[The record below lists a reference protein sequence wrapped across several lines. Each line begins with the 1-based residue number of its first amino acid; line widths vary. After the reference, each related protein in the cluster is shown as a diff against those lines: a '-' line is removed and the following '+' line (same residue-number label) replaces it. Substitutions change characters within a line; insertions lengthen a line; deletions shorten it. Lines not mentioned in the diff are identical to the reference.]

1 MKIGDLLLL
10 KGVINKKQLQIA
22 LSKQAEEA
30 ITYNRSVPLGK
41 ILIEQGHV
49 SVDEIADVLNE
60 QSKESMLEQ
69 EKKDRNVK
77 VMPTEIGEN
86 SKFTFDLKFIVTIG
100 AVIVSACATYFSI
113 TGQLNELKA
122 MNSPNRMEY
131 DIVVKEIDNIKSM
144 GDLKLITYQ
153 LEDFKTTFGEI
164 KTLAN
169 TLTPLAADLTYI
181 KEELEKLKN
190 KKIDIPVVDL
200 SGIDDCKKKLDD
212 LSNKI
217 TVLQELVGNQEERIT
232 KLEGRK
238 SGGSRF

>member
-10 KGVINKKQLQIA
+10 KGVINKKQLQVA

-60 QSKESMLEQ
+60 QSKEVKV
-69 EKKDRNVK
+69 KKERKVK

-86 SKFTFDLKFIVTIG
+86 SKFTFDLKFMATIG
-100 AVIVSACATYFSI
+100 VVIVSACATYFSI
-113 TGQLNELKA
+113 TGQIEELKA
-122 MNSPNRMEY
+122 NNSPNRLEHEY
-131 DIVVKEIDNIKSM
+131 VVKEIENIKSM

-153 LEDFKTTFGEI
+153 LEDFKSTFAEI

-200 SGIDDCKKKLDD
+200 SGIDDCKKKLDA

-232 KLEGRK
+232 KLESRTSK
-238 SGGSRF
+238 GSRF

>member
-10 KGVINKKQLQIA
+10 KGVINKKQLQAA

-41 ILIEQGHV
+41 ILIEEGHV
-49 SVDEIADVLNE
+49 SVDEIADVLNT
-60 QSKESMLEQ
+60 QQKELKVER
-69 EKKDRNVK
+69 KKEK
-77 VMPTEIGEN
+77 VMPTEIGQN

-113 TGQLNELKA
+113 TGQLNELKV

-153 LEDFKTTFGEI
+153 LEDFKTTFAEI
-164 KTLAN
+164 KSLSTTLA
-169 TLTPLAADLTYI
+169 PLATDLTYI
-181 KEELEKLKN
+181 KTELNKLKN
-190 KKIDIPVVDL
+190 KKVDMPEFDL
-200 SGIDDCKKKLDD
+200 SGIDDCKNKLDA
-212 LSNKI
+212 LAVKI
-217 TVLQELVGNQEERIT
+217 DAFEERVS

>member
-10 KGVINKKQLQIA
+10 KGVINKKQLQAA

-41 ILIEQGHV
+41 ILIEEGHV
-49 SVDEIADVLNE
+49 SVDEIADVLNTQQE
-60 QSKESMLEQ
+60 ELKVERKKE
-69 EKKDRNVK
+69 K
-77 VMPTEIGEN
+77 VMPTEIGQN

-113 TGQLNELKA
+113 TGQLNELKV

-153 LEDFKTTFGEI
+153 LEDFKTTFAEI
-164 KTLAN
+164 KSLSTTLA
-169 TLTPLAADLTYI
+169 PLATDLTYI
-181 KEELEKLKN
+181 KTELNKLKN
-190 KKIDIPVVDL
+190 KKVDMPEFDL
-200 SGIDDCKKKLDD
+200 SGIDDCKNKLDA
-212 LSNKI
+212 LAVKI
-217 TVLQELVGNQEERIT
+217 DAFEERVS

>member
-1 MKIGDLLLL
+1 MKIGDLLLI
-10 KGVINKKQLQIA
+10 KGVINKKQLQQA
-22 LSKQAEEA
+22 LSKQAKEA
-30 ITYNRSVPLGK
+30 INYDRSVPLGK
-41 ILIEQGHV
+41 ILIEEKLV
-49 SVDEIADVLNE
+49 TIDEVAEVLNQQQE
-60 QSKESMLEQ
+60 NE
-69 EKKDRNVK
+69 EKKD
-77 VMPTEIGEN
+77 MPAKLGEN
-86 SKFTFDLKFIVTIG
+86 TAFQMDLKFLVTIG
-100 AVIVSACATYFSI
+100 AVIVCACGIYFSL
-113 TGQLNELKA
+113 TGAVDDNT
-122 MNSPNRMEY
+122 
-131 DIVVKEIDNIKSM
+131 KEIDNIKSM

>member
-60 QSKESMLEQ
+60 QSKEVKV
-69 EKKDRNVK
+69 KKERKVK

-86 SKFTFDLKFIVTIG
+86 SRFTFDLKFIVTIG

-153 LEDFKTTFGEI
+153 LEDFKQTFAEI

-190 KKIDIPVVDL
+190 KKIDIPVIDL